1 LSGCSPASC
10 SYLLSSKEL
19 VLNRKTVQKSETN
32 LLMNSTILFVCVCVC
47 VCVPLKV
54 DAARKALAAK
64 PGQRKPAMD
73 SLPASV
79 AGLLAVPTTLD
90 VDGEGL
96 DLTGEGGGKDSKKK
110 SSSKKNKKN
119 KNKK

>member
-1 LSGCSPASC
+1 
-10 SYLLSSKEL
+10 
-19 VLNRKTVQKSETN
+19 
-32 LLMNSTILFVCVCVC
+32 VCVGA
-47 VCVPLKV
+47 CVPLKV
-54 DAARKALAAK
+54 DAARKALTATAD
-64 PGQRKPAMD
+64 QRKPAMD

-79 AGLLAVPTTLD
+79 AGLLPVPTTLD

-96 DLTGEGGGKDSKKK
+96 DLTGEGGEKDSKKK

>member
-1 LSGCSPASC
+1 
-10 SYLLSSKEL
+10 
-19 VLNRKTVQKSETN
+19 
-32 LLMNSTILFVCVCVC
+32 VCVC